1 MKINELIELDDIQE
15 NENFLYEMANL
26 TKKVTGIDP
35 VIFCN
40 QKGGAKHECR
50 VKVSNILGKLTIE
63 DTFTIELKD
72 LSIIG
77 HCKLSSDQLEAV
89 KWWAHKNR
97 FAILDYWKERIE
109 TIDFLNRITKL

>member
-1 MKINELIELDDIQE
+1 MKINEIMVPTNNPIDEDL
-15 NENFLYEMANL
+15 LYEMSNL

-35 VIFCN
+35 VIFCS

-72 LSIIG
+72 LSVAG
-77 HCKLSSDQLEAV
+77 HCKLSSDQLESA
-89 KWWAHKNR
+89 KQWIYHNR
-97 FAILDYWKERIE
+97 FAILDYWKERIDTGE
-109 TIDFLNRITKL
+109 FLNRISKI